1 MRVFCPEHQKS
12 FFAPRQSPIKC
23 ENRGHVLGELD
34 FAGLGT
40 SSFEFQWQYCCNCEH
55 FCVINFDSNGLE
67 RCPVCT
73 RRSSVLYICERC
85 YTVSFES
92 NTPLQQKN
100 FTLTSEGTPFP
111 CCPGC
116 LQPASA
122 DLREH
127 TCEEARVSF
136 VTGLNTCPICLER
149 LDIGPSFP
157 SSVAQYLRRTKSANK
172 VNVTFDYESELFVPV
187 VDGEFVLIS
196 NNDEQARTIVI
207 PRSPRLETVREF
219 YELYQDYYHCNTPS
233 PGEISLLEPAV
244 VVPTVDGWKLLSTG
258 VFEAIPDRRKR
269 IPTESPIRE
278 QPQPAPTS
286 QIAQE
291 NEQVSRC
298 TQCNTEIEAKYAFC
312 WKCGHP
318 RSDTITA
325 AEVQPKRPRMIV
337 STFEGEDEERTVK
350 TEPRKGLGMF
360 SWSDSE
366 ASSRPGKKNGSMIRL
381 FSLGVGGLLI
391 FALSLFVLLRSD
403 SPATTAA
410 TPETSAQTVP
420 TDPATKPIESTKTAE
435 MKPTSLQ
442 TPAAN
447 AEDAAL
453 AQLRQLRLSA
463 KEKDSSRIL
472 KDLAEKEKK
481 FADDY
486 RFPYERAKV
495 FIADPSKDLYQ
506 KAFIALNRAAQKA
519 ISKGQA
525 GEMLRNLVNDG
536 DGDFQKLSHGHR
548 EWSQLQKAL
557 KRNDAGMLGENQGL

>member
-1 MRVFCPEHQKS
+1 
-12 FFAPRQSPIKC
+12 
-23 ENRGHVLGELD
+23 
-34 FAGLGT
+34 
-40 SSFEFQWQYCCNCEH
+40 
-55 FCVINFDSNGLE
+55 
-67 RCPVCT
+67 
-73 RRSSVLYICERC
+73 
-85 YTVSFES
+85 
-92 NTPLQQKN
+92 
-100 FTLTSEGTPFP
+100 
-111 CCPGC
+111 
-116 LQPASA
+116 
-122 DLREH
+122 
-127 TCEEARVSF
+127 
-136 VTGLNTCPICLER
+136 LNSCPICTER
-149 LDIGPSFP
+149 LDIGPAFP
-157 SSVAQYLRRTKSANK
+157 SSVAQYLRRTKAANK
-172 VNVTFDYESELFVPV
+172 VNVTFDYESELFVAV
-187 VDGEFVLIS
+187 ADGEFVLIS
-196 NNDEQARTIVI
+196 NNDELGRTIVI

-233 PGEISLLEPAV
+233 PGEINLSEPAV
-244 VVPTVDGWKLLSTG
+244 VIPTVDGWKLLSIG
-258 VFEAIPDRRKR
+258 VFEAIPDRKKR
-269 IPTESPIRE
+269 TPIEPPVRE
-278 QPQPAPTS
+278 QPQPAP
-286 QIAQE
+286 IAQD
-291 NEQVSRC
+291 NEQASRC
-298 TQCNTEIEAKYAFC
+298 AQCNTLIEAKYAFC

-318 RSDTITA
+318 RSDTTTEP
-325 AEVQPKRPRMIV
+325 EVQPKRPRMIV
-337 STFEGEDEERTVK
+337 STFEGEDEERTVQ
-350 TEPRKGLGMF
+350 TEPHKGRGMF
-360 SWSDSE
+360 SWADSE
-366 ASSRPGKKNGSMIRL
+366 ASSLPGKKNGSMLKL

-420 TDPATKPIESTKTAE
+420 TDPATKPIESTKTVE

-442 TPAAN
+442 TPAAK

-495 FIADPSKDLYQ
+495 FIADPGKDLYQ

-557 KRNDAGMLGENQGL
+557 KKNDAGMLGENQGL

>member
-40 SSFEFQWQYCCNCEH
+40 SNSEFQWQYCCNCEH
-55 FCVINFDSNGLE
+55 FCVINFDTNGLE

-73 RRSSVLYICERC
+73 RRSSVLYICDRC

-100 FTLTSEGTPFP
+100 FTLASEGTPFP

-116 LQPASA
+116 LQAASA

-136 VTGLNTCPICLER
+136 VTGLNSCPICTER
-149 LDIGPSFP
+149 LDIGPAFP
-157 SSVAQYLRRTKSANK
+157 SSVAQYLRRTKAANK
-172 VNVTFDYESELFVPV
+172 VNVTFDYESELFVAV
-187 VDGEFVLIS
+187 ADGEFVLIS
-196 NNDEQARTIVI
+196 NNDELGRTIVI

-233 PGEISLLEPAV
+233 PGEINLSEPAV
-244 VVPTVDGWKLLSTG
+244 VIPTVDGWKLLSAG
-258 VFEAIPDRRKR
+258 VFEAIPDRKKR
-269 IPTESPIRE
+269 TPIEPPVRE
-278 QPQPAPTS
+278 QPQPAP
-286 QIAQE
+286 IAQD
-291 NEQVSRC
+291 NEQASRC
-298 TQCNTEIEAKYAFC
+298 AKCNTLIEAKYAFC

-318 RSDTITA
+318 RSDTTTEP
-325 AEVQPKRPRMIV
+325 EVQPKRPRMIV
-337 STFEGEDEERTVK
+337 STFEGDDEERTVQ
-350 TEPRKGLGMF
+350 TEPRKGRGMF

-366 ASSRPGKKNGSMIRL
+366 ASSLPGKKNGSMLKL

-420 TDPATKPIESTKTAE
+420 TDPATKPVESTKTAE
-435 MKPTSLQ
+435 MKPASLQ
-442 TPAAN
+442 TPAAK

-557 KRNDAGMLGENQGL
+557 KKNDAGMLGENQGL